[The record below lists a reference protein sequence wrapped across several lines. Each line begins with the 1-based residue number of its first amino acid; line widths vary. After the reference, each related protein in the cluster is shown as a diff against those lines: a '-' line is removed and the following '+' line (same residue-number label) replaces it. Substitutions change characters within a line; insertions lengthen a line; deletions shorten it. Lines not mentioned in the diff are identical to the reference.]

1 MGYLKGALP
10 MKKTLL
16 ACLIFALVTVIS
28 SPAADKA
35 KDEDTIKNASS
46 VLQAFLTGNNIPA
59 DVLAK
64 ANCVVVLPNV
74 KKFAVGLGG
83 GGGRGPMSCRAGD
96 KYDGKWSA
104 PAMYSMGGASA
115 GFQVGGSSTDFLLL
129 VMDQKGVDAILSGKT
144 KMGSDATAAAGPSGA
159 SKSGAEVGGTDVLSY
174 SRASGLFAGVSIDG
188 ATLHEDGDANK
199 RLYGK
204 AIGAKDIVRA
214 SAVTAS
220 DAGKSFADLLDSKI
234 PKHTN

>member
-1 MGYLKGALP
+1 

-16 ACLIFALVTVIS
+16 ACLLFTLITVTCSFA
-28 SPAADKA
+28 AGKG
-35 KDEDTIKNASS
+35 KDEDTISNAST
-46 VLQAFLTGNNIPA
+46 VLQEILAGNNVPA

-64 ANCVVVLPNV
+64 ADCVVVLPNV
-74 KKFAVGLGG
+74 KKFAVGFGG
-83 GGGRGPMSCRAGD
+83 SGGRGPMSCRAGD

-104 PAMYSMGGASA
+104 PAMYSIGGASA
-115 GFQVGGSSTDFLLL
+115 GFQLGGSSTDFLLL

-159 SKSGAEVGGTDVLSY
+159 SKSGAEVGGADVLSY

-188 ATLHEDGDANK
+188 ATLHEEGDANK

-204 AIGAKDIVRA
+204 AVSAKDIVRNN
-214 SAVTAS
+214 AVTAS
-220 DAGKSFADLLDSKI
+220 DAGKSFADLLDNKI
-234 PKHTN
+234 PKHQ